1 MLPVT
6 SVPIRI
12 RRVACAIAARMVH
25 ASKMSPAR
33 WRPIGTKWS
42 NAQQLSN
49 PASSTSAQICRSSSM
64 DACCCDALIPNV
76 GPGTDPP
83 LTSCMLIVS
92 STDDQ
97 VNDRIDAMSTDPAP
111 RLGYLLKHAH
121 LSYAELAGSA
131 LAPHGVDGREVAVLS
146 RLSGP
151 DPLSQQEIARRL
163 GIDRTTMVALVD
175 ALE

>member
-1 MLPVT
+1 
-6 SVPIRI
+6 
-12 RRVACAIAARMVH
+12 
-25 ASKMSPAR
+25 
-33 WRPIGTKWS
+33 
-42 NAQQLSN
+42 
-49 PASSTSAQICRSSSM
+49 
-64 DACCCDALIPNV
+64 
-76 GPGTDPP
+76 
-83 LTSCMLIVS
+83 
-92 STDDQ
+92 
-97 VNDRIDAMSTDPAP
+97 MSTDPAP

-175 ALE
+175 ALERKGLVERHPHPDDRRKNLVALTAAGRETLAAATRALDEAERRFLGPLGEAGAREFTEALRRLLAGPA